1 MKKKTGL
8 MFIGLCL
15 VISAGLVL
23 VNFNQASFKVM
34 AANEKASKNA
44 SSFLSEGV
52 TYDLL
57 AGTTTASVGGNI
69 KEGKRSHSLSGVE
82 VEVVGKGKNGESIGK
97 TTTDAN
103 GNYKIGGL
111 TTTENS
117 KGKEKAGKY
126 KILVGGKNKGSVKVN
141 SKDLGATIIKNFKSK
156 NK

>member
-1 MKKKTGL
+1 MKKRAGL

-69 KEGKRSHSLSGVE
+69 KEKKRNHALLGVT
-82 VEVVGKGKNGESIGK
+82 VTVVGKGKTGTEVGA

-103 GNYKIGGL
+103 GNYKVGGL
-111 TTTENS
+111 TTSVNS
-117 KGKEKAGKY
+117 KGKVKAGKY
-126 KILVGGKNKGSVKVN
+126 KILVGGKHKGDVKVK
-141 SKDLGATIIKNFKSK
+141 SKDLGETIIKNFKSK
-156 NK
+156 